1 MANDRKNA
9 TVPVFNTMFERSNIA
24 AKYGTLKIRLSS
36 DWKKIHG
43 KKQKNFVFSFF
54 ILLKWQQIGNW

>member
-24 AKYGTLKIRLSS
+24 AKLHYNQDYLQIE
-36 DWKKIHG
+36 
-43 KKQKNFVFSFF
+43 QKFIAKNKT
-54 ILLKWQQIGNW
+54 ILLFLSLFF